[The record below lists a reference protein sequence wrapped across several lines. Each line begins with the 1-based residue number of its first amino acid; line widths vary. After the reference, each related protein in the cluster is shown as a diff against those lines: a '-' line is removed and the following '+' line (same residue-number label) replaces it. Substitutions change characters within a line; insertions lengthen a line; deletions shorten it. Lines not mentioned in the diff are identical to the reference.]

1 MLEFNDFGF
10 YNGKH
15 NIFSVKTR
23 CGIWTCDLATCDPN
37 TDSPQLP
44 VSHIIIRETT
54 QSVVDYITKKGLWKI
69 VYVIDL
75 TFDSK
80 DILNIKAVSH

>member
-1 MLEFNDFGF
+1 MEFGPF
-10 YNGKH
+10 
-15 NIFSVKTR
+15 R
-23 CGIWTCDLATCDPN
+23 DLATCDPN

-44 VSHIIIRETT
+44 VSHVIIRETT

-69 VYVIDL
+69 VYMIDL

-80 DILNIKAVSH
+80 DILNIKAVSLYKN